1 MTPTYELAAFA
12 ADADADDVAEALR
25 HNGAAVVHNVLDD
38 DTVAELEK
46 VVDDFV
52 LEFRSGKGQA
62 ISKPGHEEVG
72 AAEADDVNQEKI
84 VKGRR

>member
-1 MTPTYELAAFA
+1 MLPFERELLDF
-12 ADADADDVAEALR
+12 LR
-25 HNGAAVVHNVLDD
+25 RNTTILDRLRETNVLDD

-72 AAEADDVNQEKI
+72 AAQAEDVNQEKI
-84 VKGRR
+84 VKGRH